1 MSPSPAAPIESVQA
15 RVVDGARCA
24 YARWGVR
31 RSTIDDIARE
41 AGLSRAT
48 VYRAFPGGR
57 EAVASAVFEAEVDQ
71 VRKLIVDSIGPD
83 LASTLVNLL
92 TGVGR
97 WFAGHEV
104 LRFMTTHE
112 LEVMGPNLA
121 FDGGQR
127 MLAVA
132 AEAMA
137 PALAPFVRDNDLE
150 GACDWLVRL
159 LKSHLFDP
167 SAHVAL
173 ADTESVRRLVDTFLL
188 PALATTHP

>member
-1 MSPSPAAPIESVQA
+1 MSPSVAPIESVAA

-31 RSTIDDIARE
+31 RSSIDDIARE

-57 EAVASAVFEAEVDQ
+57 EAVAAAVFETELDAL
-71 VRKLIVDSIGPD
+71 RKLVVDSIGND
-83 LASTLVNLL
+83 LEATLTSLL
-92 TGVGR
+92 TSIAR
-97 WFAGHEV
+97 WFAGHDV
-104 LRFMTTHE
+104 IRFMIAHE
-112 LEVMGPNLA
+112 LEVVGPNLA

-132 AEAMA
+132 ADVLA
-137 PALAPFVRDNDLE
+137 PALEPFLDDDVA
-150 GACDWLVRL
+150 GASDWLVRL

-173 ADTESVRRLVDTFLL
+173 ADTESVRRLVRTFLL
-188 PALATTHP
+188 PALAPTSH